1 MAAFYSFMAVLAL
14 VFIAAIGAGSAGMYT
29 LFGVAVPYIALLIFL
44 AGFIYRI
51 VYWAKSPVPFSI
63 ATTGGQQKSLPW
75 IKNSP
80 WDNPY
85 TVTGTVIRMILEVA
99 TFRSLFRNTKVD
111 LRVDNVKVAY
121 GSAKFLWLFALI
133 FHMAFF
139 TILIRHMRLFLNP
152 VPVCIQ
158 KIEFLDSILQ
168 VGIPTLYQTD
178 LLILVGLAFLLLRR
192 IVDAKVNYISLAQ
205 DYFPL
210 FLLLGIAISGIYM
223 RYFVKADVIS
233 IKELTMGLL
242 AFKPKLPD
250 KPLETTF
257 FVHLF
262 LVSCLLAYF
271 PFSKL
276 MHLAG
281 VFLSPTRNL
290 PNNTRRQHYTNPW
303 NDPAIKPH
311 SYEAYENDFREKMI
325 EAGLPVEKEA

>member
-14 VFIAAIGAGSAGMYT
+14 VFIAAIGAGSAGMYS
-29 LFGVAVPYIALLIFL
+29 LFGVVIPYAALLVFL

-85 TVTGTVIRMILEVA
+85 NTTGTIIRMILEVA
-99 TFRSLFRNTKVD
+99 TFRSLFRNSKID
-111 LRVDNVKVAY
+111 LRSDSVKVVY
-121 GSAKFLWLFALI
+121 GSAKALWLFALI

-139 TILIRHMRLFLNP
+139 VILFRHLRLFLDP
-152 VPVCIQ
+152 MPACVQTV
-158 KIEFLDSILQ
+158 EFLDSILQ
-168 VGIPTLYQTD
+168 IGIPTLYQTD
-178 LLILVGLAFLLLRR
+178 LLILVGVGFLLLRR
-192 IVDAKVNYISLAQ
+192 IIDAKVNYISLAQ

-210 FLLLGIAISGIYM
+210 FLILGIAVSGIYM

-242 AFKPKLPD
+242 TFQPKFPA
-250 KPLETTF
+250 KGLEATF

-262 LVSCLLAYF
+262 LVCCLFAYF

-276 MHLAG
+276 MHLGG

-311 SYEAYENDFREKMI
+311 SYAAYEDDFREKMI